1 MIDVSAF
8 VGTLN
13 GKAVAVYGL
22 GISNLAAIAALKA
35 AGATVVAG
43 DDKGEK
49 LQAARDLGAETPSQ
63 FLQDDFSRYACLV
76 LAPGVPL
83 QYPAPHPVVLK
94 AKEAGIEI
102 ICDLE
107 ILHRCNHGRATV
119 GITGTNGKSTTTA
132 LTGHIL
138 NACGI
143 PAAVGG
149 NIGNAALGLDL
160 PPPGGAFVLEISSF
174 QLDLCPTFAPEIAV
188 HLNLTPDHMD
198 RHNTM
203 EEYAISKL
211 RIFRGRGD
219 AVIGVDDEP
228 SRGMLETVTAAGERK
243 IHPLSVRKKLTSG
256 VFVQDG
262 AVFDALAGEPV
273 EVFRLNVTSLPGVHN
288 HQNAAA
294 AYAVTRLLGLPP
306 EAIYEA
312 MKTFPGLRHRQFLV
326 RIINGVAYINDSKA
340 TNADATAR
348 ALDCYRNIYWIA
360 GGQPKEG
367 GLDGLDG
374 YMDRIRHAFLIGEAA
389 DDFAVW
395 LDKRGV
401 SYSISRTLDRALG
414 EAHHRAQADRGQP
427 GGAGTV
433 LLSPAC
439 ASYDQ
444 FNNFGE
450 RGDMFTALVEQLPEE
465 GI

>member
-1 MIDVSAF
+1 MINVSSFTA
-8 VGTLN
+8 TLQ

-22 GISNLAAIAALKA
+22 GISNLAAIASLKA
-35 AGATVVAG
+35 AGATVAAG
-43 DDKGEK
+43 DDNPEK
-49 LQAARDLGAETPSQ
+49 LQGARDLGAETPPG
-63 FLQDDFSRYACLV
+63 FLQEDFSRYSCLV
-76 LAPGVPL
+76 LAPGIPL
-83 QYPAPHPVVLK
+83 RYPEPHPVVLK

-107 ILHRCNHGRATV
+107 ILHRCNHGRTTI

-160 PPPGGAFVLEISSF
+160 PPEGGAFVLELSSF
-174 QLDLCPTFAPEIAV
+174 QLDLCPSFTPHIAV

-203 EEYAISKL
+203 EEYAASKL
-211 RIFRGRGD
+211 RIFRGHGE
-219 AVIGVDDEP
+219 AVIGIDDEP
-228 SRGMLETVTAAGERK
+228 SKAMMATVKASGDRAVY
-243 IHPLSVRKKLTSG
+243 PLSVKTKAEGG
-256 VFVQDG
+256 VHVQDG
-262 AVFDALAGEPV
+262 GVFDSMFGAAK
-273 EVFRLNVTSLPGVHN
+273 EVFRLNVSSLPGVHN

-294 AYAVTRLLGLPP
+294 AYAVARLLEREP
-306 EAIYEA
+306 ESIYDA

-326 RIINGVAYINDSKA
+326 RIINGVAYVNDSKA

-348 ALDCYRNIYWIA
+348 ALDCYRTIYWIV
-360 GGQPKEG
+360 GGKPKEG

-374 YMDRIRHAFLIGEAA
+374 YMDRVRQAFLIGEAA
-389 DDFAVW
+389 DDFAQW

-401 SYSISRTLDRALG
+401 SYSMSRTLDRAVA
-414 EAHHRAQADRGQP
+414 EAHHLAQADRGQP
-427 GGAGTV
+427 GGTGTV

-444 FNNFGE
+444 FTNFGE
-450 RGDMFTALVEQLPEE
+450 RGDVFTGLVEALAEE
-465 GI
+465 GV